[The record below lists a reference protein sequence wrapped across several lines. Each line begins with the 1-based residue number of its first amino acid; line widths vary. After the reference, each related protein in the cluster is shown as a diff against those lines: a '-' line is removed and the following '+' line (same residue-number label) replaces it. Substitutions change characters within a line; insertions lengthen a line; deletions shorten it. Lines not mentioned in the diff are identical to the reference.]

1 MRVQPACGRLYSV
14 SLRAHREVHGILS
27 REARSSHSTA
37 FWRDVRVLRV
47 AGQILFLLAIAAGA
61 WWLLNNLQN
70 NLQAI
75 GLRIGF
81 RFLRDTAGFPI
92 SEGLRYDP
100 TDVNGYAFW
109 VGIVNTIRVA
119 AIGIVLAT
127 IIGTVIGVA
136 RLSTNWL
143 VRKLAAIYVETIR
156 NIPLLVQLFFWYFA
170 VMITA
175 LPMVKS
181 AIRLPGSIYLS
192 QRGVYIPWAT
202 PTESLR
208 TWMLYVLG
216 GLVLAII
223 VYVLRRLQL
232 KRAERPGFPIAW
244 AAITLV
250 LAGAG
255 GWFLTPGSPLALT
268 VPVLQKFNFEGGLW
282 LSASFT
288 ALLMGLSVY
297 TGAFIAEIVR
307 AGILAVSKGQTEAAR
322 AVGLTRIQ
330 ILRLVI
336 LPQALRVIIPP
347 LASQYL
353 NLTKNSSLAILI
365 GYYDLMN
372 VGTTIF
378 NQTGRAVEMILLIMA
393 SYLTMSLFTSLLM
406 NWYNRRMKLVEH

>member
-1 MRVQPACGRLYSV
+1 MSK
-14 SLRAHREVHGILS
+14 RA
-27 REARSSHSTA
+27 ASSHSIP
-37 FWRDVRVLRV
+37 FWRDIRVLRV
-47 AGQILFLLAIAAGA
+47 IGQIMFLLLIAAGI

-70 NLQAI
+70 NLQAT

-81 RFLRDTAGFPI
+81 SFLKNTAGFPI
-92 SEGLRYDP
+92 SEGIRYDP

-119 AIGIVLAT
+119 VIGIVLAT
-127 IIGTVIGVA
+127 VLGTVVGVA
-136 RLSTNWL
+136 RLSSNWL
-143 VRKLAAIYVETIR
+143 VKKLAGIYVEVIR

-192 QRGVYIPWAT
+192 RRGVYIPWAT
-202 PTESLR
+202 PTESLT
-208 TWMLYVLG
+208 TWMFYLIG

-223 VYVLRRLQL
+223 VYVLRRAQL
-232 KRAERPGFPIAW
+232 KRAERPGFPILW
-244 AAITLV
+244 AALALILV
-250 LAGAG
+250 GIG
-255 GWFLTPGSPLALT
+255 GWFLTSGNPLVLS
-268 VPVLQKFNFEGGLW
+268 VPVLGKFNFTGGLW

-288 ALLMGLSVY
+288 ALVLGLSVY

-307 AGILAVSKGQTEAAR
+307 AGILAVSKGQTEAAK
-322 AVGLTRIQ
+322 AVGLTGIQ
-330 ILRLVI
+330 VLRLVI

-406 NWYNRRMKLVEH
+406 NWYNRRMKLVER